1 MLSRALSLALVLAA
15 PALCAAQ
22 ASTDAPPPSG
32 SALDPDSYVAL
43 SADQDAQTS
52 LSGFR
57 AYLERTRE
65 ADARLYR
72 VLDLRLDDLESRD
85 TAADVVFWTATGLGV
100 AAMIAAIPVYTELS
114 DDMGQDFAIGL
125 LVGGASTFVL
135 GLIIQAIVRPSHGD
149 LVALIDLHDQHLG
162 RR

>member
-1 MLSRALSLALVLAA
+1 MVLVLAA
-15 PALCAAQ
+15 PALSQAQ
-22 ASTDAPPPSG
+22 ASTDAPPPSAPSSG

-65 ADARLYR
+65 ADPRLYR

-114 DDMGQDFAIGL
+114 NDLGQDLAIGL